1 MAEIRAQRRLAAILA
16 ADVVGYS
23 RLMEHD
29 EAGTLA
35 ALKARRREVLAPLVV
50 QHNGR
55 VVKVMG
61 DGVLVEFGSAVDAV
75 QCAVELQ
82 KGFAGAN
89 QGVAETSRIV
99 LRIGINL
106 GDVIVEGSD
115 LYGDGVN
122 VAARLEGLAEPGGIY
137 ISGSVYDQVKR
148 KLSFSFD
155 ELGTHVVKNIAEP
168 VQVYRVRMGDREAAQ
183 PTMQTQTKPS
193 IAVLPF
199 ANMSGDAEQEYF
211 SDGITED
218 IITDL
223 SKVSGLS
230 VVARNTVFT
239 FKGKAVLVE
248 EVAKRLN
255 VAFILEGSVRKAGG
269 RVRITAQLINGR
281 GGDHIWAE
289 RYDRTL
295 DDIFNLQDEISKTIV
310 DVLKVKLLPEELE
323 TITNRSTDNPEAYE
337 ALLMGRSFLNRG
349 TETRLMKTAQRLFAK
364 AIEIDPNYAR
374 AYAALADCECQLL
387 IFNDPDAS
395 YEAVLANS
403 TRALELEP
411 GLADAHASRGGAL
424 FVIGHYAEAEVEFER
439 ALALDASSFEAHF
452 FYGRHCLVQGQYE
465 KAATLFQRAASLSP
479 DDYRVWGHL
488 GMVYAS
494 LGCSDDAKEA
504 ARQGVLRVEK
514 AINAH
519 PDNAGALCFG
529 AIMLAVVGEVERAL
543 SWAARAEV
551 FAGDNIP
558 VQYNIGCCYAKL
570 GKPEQAIDCLERQ
583 LTASHAYLILRLPWM
598 RQDSDLDS
606 IRTHPRFVALVKW
619 MESQIAA
626 SGA

>member
-1 MAEIRAQRRLAAILA
+1 MAENRARRRLTAILA

-23 RLMEHD
+23 RLMEHN

-35 ALKARRREVLAPLVV
+35 ALKARRNDVLVPVV
-50 QHNGR
+50 GQHNGR

-82 KGFAGAN
+82 KGFSEAN
-89 QGVAETSRIV
+89 QGVAETNRIV
-99 LRIGINL
+99 IRIGINL

-115 LYGDGVN
+115 LYGEGVN

-137 ISGSVYDQVKR
+137 VSATVHDHVIG
-148 KLSFSFD
+148 KLPLAFD
-155 ELGTHVVKNIAEP
+155 DLGEHTLKNIQKQ
-168 VQVYRVRMGDREAAQ
+168 VRVYRTRTDRTSESTTQ
-183 PTMQTQTKPS
+183 PALALAEKPS

-199 ANMSGDAEQEYF
+199 ANMSGDSEQEYF

-248 EVAKRLN
+248 EVAKKLN
-255 VAFILEGSVRKAGG
+255 VAFVLEGSVRKAGG

-337 ALLMGRSFLNRG
+337 ALLMGRSFLKRG
-349 TETRLMKTAQRLFAK
+349 IETRFMETARRLFAK

-387 IFNDPDAS
+387 EFNGPDAS

-411 GLADAHASRGGAL
+411 DLADAHTSRGGAL
-424 FVIGHYAEAEVEFER
+424 FISGRYAEAEAEFER
-439 ALALDASSFEAHF
+439 ALALDANSLEAHF
-452 FYGRHCLVQGQYE
+452 SYGRYCLVQGQHE
-465 KAATLFQRAASLSP
+465 KALTLFQRAASLSP
-479 DDYRVWGHL
+479 DDWWVWGHL

-494 LGCSDDAKEA
+494 LGRSDDAKEA

-514 AINAH
+514 EVKAH
-519 PDNAGALCFG
+519 PDNAGALSFG
-529 AIMLAVVGEVERAL
+529 AGMLANIGEVERAL
-543 SWAARAEV
+543 SWAARAEM

-583 LTASHAYLILRLPWM
+583 LGASHAYLILRLPFM
-598 RQDSDLDS
+598 RQDSDLDP
-606 IRTHPRFVALVKW
+606 IRTHQRFIALVKRI
-619 MESQIAA
+619 EDR
-626 SGA
+626 